1 MSSRHYSDSVKKVN
15 RVSNRLAN
23 CLICSD
29 LQVFG
34 TVSGDKFFTFG
45 SAILGTINP
54 KTPITETWKI
64 ITILNNTMIK
74 KQTFNLIS
82 DSKAKAEEFLETL
95 YSVTLTIQI
104 LSNNDDSTII

>member
-1 MSSRHYSDSVKKVN
+1 
-15 RVSNRLAN
+15 
-23 CLICSD
+23 
-29 LQVFG
+29 
-34 TVSGDKFFTFG
+34 
-45 SAILGTINP
+45 
-54 KTPITETWKI
+54 
-64 ITILNNTMIK
+64 MIK